1 MVLDVDSLGWW
12 ALVCRDRGVG
22 SGGGK
27 ATYKSLLY
35 FLFNFVGNLKL
46 LGTYNLLLIKNK

>member
-12 ALVCRDRGVG
+12 ALVCRGRGVG
-22 SGGGK
+22 SGEGK